1 MKMVRLTLKSNGK
14 NNGRPIYVNPY
25 NVCTVYEY
33 DDGRT
38 CIDFGKWDEGL
49 FCYESVDAVVLRLEN
64 ALNN

>member
-14 NNGRPIYVNPY
+14 INGRPIYVNPY

-33 DDGRT
+33 DDDCT
-38 CIDFGKWDEGL
+38 CIAFGPEDDFL
-49 FCYESVDAVVLRLEN
+49 CYESVDVVVHRLEN

>member
-33 DDGRT
+33 DDDCT
-38 CIDFGKWDEGL
+38 CIDFGPEDDL
-49 FCYESVDAVVLRLEN
+49 LCYESVDVVVLRLEN